1 MRPIGRFTNPCIVQV
16 MSGREDMRRG
26 PIGNEQMSSAYAAM
40 GFVSVALFL
49 SGWVTHRYAPAV
61 GRNPWFGFAT
71 DWALATED
79 NWTRANRL
87 AGQAFMMT
95 AVTVVPTSLLFMQA
109 IPQEVAP

>member
-1 MRPIGRFTNPCIVQV
+1 MLN
-16 MSGREDMRRG
+16 
-26 PIGNEQMSSAYAAM
+26 AYVAV

-49 SGWVTHRYAPAV
+49 SGWVTYRYAPAV

-71 DWALATED
+71 DWALATEG

-95 AVTVVPTSLLFMQA
+95 AVTVIPTSLLFMQA
-109 IPQEVAP
+109 IPQHVAPAAVIIAMLVNGAVGLRWVMQRCR

>member
-1 MRPIGRFTNPCIVQV
+1 
-16 MSGREDMRRG
+16 
-26 PIGNEQMSSAYAAM
+26 MSSAYAAM

-49 SGWVTHRYAPAV
+49 CGWVTHRYAPMV

-71 DWALATED
+71 DWALATEG
-79 NWTRANRL
+79 NWAQANRL

-109 IPQEVAP
+109 IPQDVAPAAVIIAMLVNGAVGLRWVMKRCR

>member
-1 MRPIGRFTNPCIVQV
+1 MLN
-16 MSGREDMRRG
+16 
-26 PIGNEQMSSAYAAM
+26 AYVAT

-49 SGWVTHRYAPAV
+49 SGWVTYRYAPMV

-71 DWALATED
+71 DWALATEG

-95 AVTVVPTSLLFMQA
+95 AVSVVPTTLLFMQA
-109 IPQEVAP
+109 IPQEAAPAAVIIAILVNGAVGLRWVMKRCR

>member
-1 MRPIGRFTNPCIVQV
+1 
-16 MSGREDMRRG
+16 
-26 PIGNEQMSSAYAAM
+26 MSSAYAAM

-109 IPQEVAP
+109 IPQEVAPSAVIIAMLVNGAVGLRWVMKRCR